1 MTIQRPD
8 DLALVIIEI
17 DVKII
22 DRATAS
28 GPHLIKTA
36 CDGEDLTIE
45 CPGGKVIKV
54 SDANFGRLDKTT
66 CLSDITDRNEDT
78 DCRAANSLGET
89 RRRCQGKSSCTLPGD
104 FHGWIGGGLR
114 PCPGTAIYMQVEYTC
129 EAAGPQL
136 PLKDCA
142 EAYRFGRLADETLTL
157 KPVTTDDAA
166 QDYTTACSDGW
177 TTILRRSQD
186 SGDPLFFDRDFG
198 DFVDGFGSPDTEYF
212 MGLSKVQL

>member
-8 DLALVIIEI
+8 DLPLVVIEI

-22 DRATAS
+22 DRATVD
-28 GPHLIKTA
+28 GPRLIKTA

-45 CPGGKVIKV
+45 CPGEKVIKI
-54 SDANFGRLDKTT
+54 SDANFGRIDKTT
-66 CLSDITDRNEDT
+66 CPSNIEDQNEDA

-104 FHGWIGGGLR
+104 FHGWIGGEY

-129 EAAGPQL
+129 AAAGPRL

-142 EAYRFGRLADETLTL
+142 EAHRFGRHADETLTL
-157 KPVTTDDAA
+157 KPDPGDPA
-166 QDYTTACSDGW
+166 QDYTTACTDGW

-186 SGDPLFFDRDFG
+186 SGDPVFFDRDLE

-212 MGLSKVQL
+212 MGLSRLEL